1 MPAALPEKRVLNVY
15 RVLIVEDHPFQHQ
28 YLTTAFQAAGGFEV
42 ELAWDG
48 ATALQR
54 LSRNCYDLLLTDL
67 MMPQMDGVQ
76 LVQQLAQL
84 HRPPALALMTAA
96 SRRMLVGCGQ
106 VAKNLGLQVAGL
118 ISKPVREAEIIGL
131 RKRLDELNE
140 QARAFSSRPRGCRSG
155 DTLAKALQSGEIQAW
170 FQPKMSLRDGRI
182 VGAEALARWLH
193 PAEGLLMPGA
203 FIEEIENAQLDIELL
218 TSILGQTLSAQA
230 QWAQMGLTLPVSI
243 NLPTHLLDQYDL
255 VDRLLAQVRVNQA
268 DPRQITFELTESSTT
283 QLSSNYY
290 AGACRLRLMGFGLA
304 QDDFGK
310 GYSSYFNLVST
321 PFTELKIDRSLVLGC
336 GENDGLASALRSITE
351 LGRKLG
357 LVTVAEGAQTRAELD
372 VLRRAQCDQVQGF
385 IISPAIDRVE
395 LAALLKEDGPRP
407 ALS

>member
-1 MPAALPEKRVLNVY
+1 MNVY

-28 YLTTAFQAAGGFEV
+28 YLTTVFQVAGGFEV
-42 ELAWDG
+42 ELVWDG

-54 LSRNCYDLLLTDL
+54 LSRGRYDLLLTDL

-76 LVQQLAQL
+76 LIQQLAQL

-96 SRRMLVGCGQ
+96 SRRMLVGSGQ
-106 VAKNLGLQVAGL
+106 VAKNLGLRVAGL
-118 ISKPVREAEIIGL
+118 ISKPVREAEVVSL
-131 RKRLDELNE
+131 RERLDDLTE
-140 QARAFSSRPRGCRSG
+140 QARIFSSRPRGCRSRS
-155 DTLAKALQSGEIQAW
+155 TLAKALESGEIQAW
-170 FQPKMSLRDGRI
+170 FQPKMSLHDGGI
-182 VGAEALARWLH
+182 VGAEALARWVH

-203 FIEEIENAQLDIELL
+203 FLDDIENTQLEIELL
-218 TSILGQTLSAQA
+218 TSMLGQTLGAQA
-230 QWAQMGLTLPVSI
+230 QWARMGHQLPVSI
-243 NLPTHLLDQYDL
+243 NLPTHLLDDTDL

-268 DPRQITFELTESSTT
+268 DPRQITFELTETSTT

-321 PFTELKIDRSLVLGC
+321 PFTELKIDRSLVSGC
-336 GENDGLASALRSITE
+336 GENEGLASALLSITE

-357 LVTVAEGAQTRAELD
+357 LTTVAEGAETQAELA
-372 VLRRAQCDQVQGF
+372 VLRRVGCDHVQGF
-385 IISPAIDRVE
+385 ILSPAVARDD
-395 LAALLKEDGPRP
+395 LATLLRKDGPRP
-407 ALS
+407 AL

>member
-1 MPAALPEKRVLNVY
+1 MNVY

-28 YLTTAFQAAGGFEV
+28 YLTTVFQAAGGFEV
-42 ELAWDG
+42 ELVWDG

-54 LSRNCYDLLLTDL
+54 LSRSHYDLLLSDL

-76 LVQQLAQL
+76 LIQQLAQL

-96 SRRMLVGCGQ
+96 SRRMLLGSGQ
-106 VAKNLGLQVAGL
+106 VAKNLGLKVAGL
-118 ISKPVREAEIIGL
+118 ISKPVREAEIISL
-131 RKRLDELNE
+131 RERLDDLTE
-140 QARAFSSRPRGCRSG
+140 QARTFSRRPRGCRARS
-155 DTLAKALQSGEIQAW
+155 TLIKALENGEIQAW
-170 FQPKMSLRDGRI
+170 YQPKKSLRDGRI
-182 VGAEALARWLH
+182 VGAEALARWVH

-203 FIEEIENAQLDIELL
+203 FLDEIENAELEIELL
-218 TSILGQTLSAQA
+218 TSILGQTLGAQA
-230 QWAQMGLTLPVSI
+230 QWARMGHSLPVSI
-243 NLPTHLLDQYDL
+243 NLPTHLLDQPDL
-255 VDRLLAQVRVNQA
+255 VDQLLAQVRVNQA

-336 GENDGLASALRSITE
+336 GENDGLASALLSITE
-351 LGRKLG
+351 LGHKLG
-357 LVTVAEGAQTRAELD
+357 LTTVAEGAETQAELA
-372 VLRRAQCDQVQGF
+372 VLRRVQCDQVQGF
-385 IISPAIDRVE
+385 IISPAVPRND
-395 LAALLKEDGPRP
+395 LAALLREDGPQP
-407 ALS
+407 ALL

>member
-1 MPAALPEKRVLNVY
+1 MHVLNVY

-28 YLTTAFQAAGGFEV
+28 YLETAFQAAGGFKV
-42 ELAWDG
+42 ELVWDG
-48 ATALQR
+48 PTALQR
-54 LSRNCYDLLLTDL
+54 LSRNDYDLLLTDL

-76 LVQQLAQL
+76 LIQQLGQL

-118 ISKPVREAEIIGL
+118 ISKPVHEAEIVSL
-131 RKRLDELNE
+131 RDRLDDLAE
-140 QARAFSSRPRGCRSG
+140 QARAFSSRPRGCRSIS
-155 DTLAKALQSGEIQAW
+155 TLAKALESGEIQAW

-182 VGAEALARWLH
+182 VGAEALARWIH
-193 PAEGLLMPGA
+193 PAEGLLLPGA
-203 FIEEIENAQLDIELL
+203 FLEDIEKAQLDIELL
-218 TSILGQTLSAQA
+218 SSMLGQTLAAQA
-230 QWAQMGLTLPVSI
+230 QWARMGHTLPVSI
-243 NLPTHLLDQYDL
+243 NLPTHLLDKGDL
-255 VDRLLAQVRVNQA
+255 VDHLLAQVQVNQA
-268 DPRQITFELTESSTT
+268 DPRQITFELTETSTT

-336 GENDGLASALRSITE
+336 GENEGLASALISITE

-357 LVTVAEGAQTRAELD
+357 LITVAEGVETQAELA
-372 VLRRAQCDQVQGF
+372 VLRRAQCDHVQGF
-385 IISPAIDRVE
+385 IISPAVDRE
-395 LAALLKEDGPRP
+395 KLAALLIENGPRP